1 MGRPTWKQMGH
12 LAAAVTLLG
21 VAGCG
26 GGSGGPAPTGGET
39 TALKVADKV
48 SVVDAKTDTGGAT
61 KLLAKMAGIWA
72 GAPAGSDYEK
82 DVPSVYVQEK
92 AADSFA
98 TVNEILCLMSQT
110 KYDEMVNKGY
120 YKALVNQKVCRG
132 NDDVSNS
139 TQQGASSSNAPDY
152 MEWTVRSSR
161 ADNNSPQTLEAW
173 IHQRAD
179 GMDPEM
185 LIQAKAVITEG
196 SSASN
201 PYGIFT
207 MNFVG
212 YPSSGGVPNL
222 SAAPFF
228 KGVLAAQRDANGK
241 VLLKFTEAGEDETRS
256 VAMEKTGTTGGGRT
270 SFSNE
275 WEGAGEILFAYNDNL
290 FHRKDASGAN
300 EICLDRDHFETSA
313 WRYGMYDA
321 TTGGRVSVN
330 SGFPINTAANGAGKN
345 GWVGYWGLWVP
356 DGVTIANG
364 ATVYKQNYGPDA
376 GPATPYT
383 VIKARGKLKKHTRK
397 TATLG
402 GIKNIPL
409 EMNDFQTNSQYR
421 VIWDGTKLVKTAQA
435 ANTMDGPPVWSEIN
449 PLSPSANFDVTNLQW
464 GELNFWSQA
473 LGGQVRIPLSGCVRL
488 DSGATSCNAP
498 TADTALVYYVED
510 IVYPGDTV
518 PATLACF
525 DNCPEI
531 SAGNVSGGAYGLMT
545 AMEYTFDPNSDLV
558 LKKDGVP
565 LVQTA
570 SGQQW
575 SYNSGPLFDA
585 SLDDNPAT
593 SPLRCDWTGPQGQ
606 SMICGWKAWSVL
618 DEFYTWETGLENWN
632 QLTLLKDPQTN
643 QVLKFEQPLRVEYT
657 YTTNSIN
664 PAAVNEKYNGT
675 KFFLDY
681 NGFGELHGI
690 PGKCVDFET
699 GETVASCDET
709 TRWVPEF
716 TIPEGSTASYT
727 KNGTT
732 YNTRIKPLQM
742 EQRMVKLENAN
753 CGALPFGA
761 YTLPTISAWV
771 DPALGTEP
779 EVTAAPAVIAGE
791 VKVQ

>member
-1 MGRPTWKQMGH
+1 MARRMWTRVGYV
-12 LAAAVTLLG
+12 AAAAALVG
-21 VAGCG
+21 AAGCG
-26 GGSGGPAPTGGET
+26 GGSGGTAPTGAET
-39 TALKVADKV
+39 TALKVADQV
-48 SVVDAKTDTGGAT
+48 SVVDAKTETGGAA
-61 KLLAKMAGIWA
+61 KLLAKLAGVWT

-82 DVPSVYVQEK
+82 DVPSVYVHEK

-139 TQQGASSSNAPDY
+139 TQQGGSASNAPDY

-196 SSASN
+196 SSVSN

-212 YPSSGGVPNL
+212 YPSSDGVPNL
-222 SAAPFF
+222 SATPFF

-241 VLLKFTEAGEDETRS
+241 VLLKFTETGEDETRS
-256 VAMEKTGTTGGGRT
+256 VAMEKTGTAGGGRA

-275 WEGAGEILFAYNDNL
+275 WEGSGEIIFAYNDSL
-290 FHRKDASGAN
+290 FHRQDASGTN
-300 EICLDRDHFETSA
+300 EICLDRDDFETSA

-330 SGFPINTAANGAGKN
+330 SGFPINTAANGSGKH

-356 DGVTIANG
+356 DGVSITNG
-364 ATVYKQNYGPDA
+364 STVYKQNYGPEA
-376 GPATPYT
+376 GAATPYT
-383 VIKARGKLKKHTRK
+383 VVKAGGKLKKHTRK

-402 GIKNIPL
+402 AIKNIPL

-421 VIWDGTKLVKTAQA
+421 VIWDGTKLVKTAWA
-435 ANTMDGPPVWSEIN
+435 ANTMEGPPVWSEIN
-449 PLSPSANFDVTNLQW
+449 SMSPSANFDVTNLQW

-473 LGGQVRIPLSGCVRL
+473 LGGQVRIPLAGCVRL

-498 TADTALVYYVED
+498 TADTAIVYYVED

-518 PATLACF
+518 PDTLACF
-525 DNCPEI
+525 DNCPEL
-531 SAGNVSGGAYGLMT
+531 SAGNVYGGAYGLMT
-545 AMEYTFDPNSDLV
+545 AMEYTFDPETDLV

-565 LVQTA
+565 LIQTA
-570 SGQQW
+570 AGQQW
-575 SYNSGPLFDA
+575 GYNSGPLFDA
-585 SLDDNPAT
+585 ALDDDPAT
-593 SPLRCDWTGPQGQ
+593 SPLKCDWTGPEGQ
-606 SMICGWKAWSVL
+606 YMICGWKAWSVL
-618 DEFYTWETGLENWN
+618 EEFYTWETGLQNWN

-643 QVLKFEQPLRVEYT
+643 DVLKFEQPLRVEYT
-657 YTTNSIN
+657 YTTNSTN
-664 PAAVNEKYNGT
+664 PAAVNTKYNGT

-699 GETVASCDET
+699 GETVASCNET

-716 TIPEGSTASYT
+716 TIPEGATASYT

-742 EQRMVKLENAN
+742 EQRMVKLENSE
-753 CGALPFGA
+753 CGTLPFGS
-761 YTLPTISAWV
+761 YTLPTIAEWV

-779 EVTAAPAVIAGE
+779 AVTAAPAVIAGE